1 MMATSGATC
10 PWFLRGWELSGG
22 GLPTRR
28 LNCHGWCSPW
38 VGTSATAS
46 TPPDHRIS
54 SSTSERST
62 VSPVVVRSRLG
73 FLTARAT
80 ETVTRLCIQR
90 MHMSTS
96 IRVSDETKSML
107 SVIKEE
113 DESWDE
119 FLSRL
124 ARRERDVSELGGF
137 ADEGI
142 VEDMEETENEMN
154 ESFEENI
161 EEADDLSR

>member
-1 MMATSGATC
+1 
-10 PWFLRGWELSGG
+10 
-22 GLPTRR
+22 
-28 LNCHGWCSPW
+28 
-38 VGTSATAS
+38 
-46 TPPDHRIS
+46 
-54 SSTSERST
+54 
-62 VSPVVVRSRLG
+62 
-73 FLTARAT
+73 
-80 ETVTRLCIQR
+80 

-124 ARRERDVSELGGF
+124 ARRERDVKELGGF

-142 VEDMEETENEMN
+142 VEHMEQANE
-154 ESFEENI
+154 
-161 EEADDLSR
+161 DLGRSLEDNVQDSGR